1 MSSSQNE
8 TLNHS
13 QWANLNLHRDEGMPP
28 SSPYS
33 SVVMSGI
40 HLHKISCLAPLIPVM
55 ASDHFF
61 PHRRFSHFIKDL
73 LGDKNNN
80 VLSPPRSSVDTKDK
94 VERGRYSDP
103 DWSSLAAPG
112 SLEKGFKVSERFEND
127 KNSTAQF
134 LYEFVFFSDEGPSW
148 PPRCVMK
155 FITYS
160 ILCKKALLKCVCHY
174 SSDMTMTCQTIC
186 AHVLIAYICMFWYS
200 NELFHDI

>member
-1 MSSSQNE
+1 
-8 TLNHS
+8 
-13 QWANLNLHRDEGMPP
+13 MPP
-28 SSPYS
+28 SSPHS

-103 DWSSLAAPG
+103 DWSGLAASG
-112 SLEKGFKVSERFEND
+112 SLEKGFKKSERFEND
-127 KNSTAQF
+127 KNSSSISLR
-134 LYEFVFFSDEGPSW
+134 LYIFV
-148 PPRCVMK
+148 PRGQAGHPDV
-155 FITYS
+155 S
-160 ILCKKALLKCVCHY
+160 
-174 SSDMTMTCQTIC
+174 
-186 AHVLIAYICMFWYS
+186 
-200 NELFHDI
+200 

>member
-1 MSSSQNE
+1 
-8 TLNHS
+8 
-13 QWANLNLHRDEGMPP
+13 
-28 SSPYS
+28 
-33 SVVMSGI
+33 
-40 HLHKISCLAPLIPVM
+40 M

-103 DWSSLAAPG
+103 DWSGLAAPG

-134 LYEFVFFSDEGPSW
+134 LYEFVFFSDEGQSW
-148 PPRCVMK
+148 PPRCVIK

-160 ILCKKALLKCVCHY
+160 ILCKL
-174 SSDMTMTCQTIC
+174 
-186 AHVLIAYICMFWYS
+186 VL
-200 NELFHDI
+200 